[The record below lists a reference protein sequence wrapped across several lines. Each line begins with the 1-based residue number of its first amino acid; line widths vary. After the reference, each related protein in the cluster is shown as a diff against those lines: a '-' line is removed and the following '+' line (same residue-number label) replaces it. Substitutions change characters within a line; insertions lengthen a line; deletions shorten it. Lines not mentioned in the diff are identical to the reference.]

1 MPKVLTDLPDDV
13 VALLSAGCG
22 FFSAQVAARSAGISS
37 DRLRRL
43 VAADL
48 LTKVWHGCYMAT
60 VDHQALSE
68 WGKHGVEAR
77 TLSIASPNACL
88 TGWSAE
94 LVSSAK
100 PGRQSTLHGQP
111 HWHPHLW

>member
-13 VALLSAGCG
+13 VALLSVGCG
-22 FFSAQVAARSAGISS
+22 LFSAQVARSAGISS